1 VGLIDTEQDDAA
13 TLRAED
19 EAIWAAANPTPEREL
34 PTGTTLAQLIESL
47 SDGSE
52 VPDA

>member
-1 VGLIDTEQDDAA
+1 MVDGHPLPHD
-13 TLRAED
+13 ED
-19 EAIWAAANPTPEREL
+19 EAIRLAANPTPEREL
-34 PTGTTLAQLIESL
+34 PTGGTLAQLIESL

>member
-1 VGLIDTEQDDAA
+1 MSLIDTEQDDAA

-19 EAIWAAANPTPEREL
+19 EAILAAANPTPEREL

-47 SDGSE
+47 SNGTDTE
-52 VPDA
+52 AV